1 MGILNTADDLATSG
15 LRLAGRAAN
24 RVVTGISGKTRF
36 ASLDEALAATT
47 QARFNQLPDELYV
60 YTSRSV
66 ASKILEAGRIGRS
79 DTEIVY
85 LTTRGDMPPLRAQ
98 LELALPPHN
107 TAEVVFPV
115 LKQWLEPSRVLL
127 IRRVTG
133 NFYNRP
139 GGGIEVLYR
148 GIIKL
153 PL

>member
-1 MGILNTADDLATSG
+1 VGILNTADDLATSG

-79 DTEIVY
+79 DTEIV
-85 LTTRGDMPPLRAQ
+85 
-98 LELALPPHN
+98 
-107 TAEVVFPV
+107 
-115 LKQWLEPSRVLL
+115 
-127 IRRVTG
+127 
-133 NFYNRP
+133 
-139 GGGIEVLYR
+139 
-148 GIIKL
+148 
-153 PL
+153 